1 MRGGIGVLHRHLAG
15 EGLNAG
21 IRGVLEHA
29 EAHRGRVRAL
39 GVVGQG
45 LRLHGRKG
53 VHASGTHAVHRVD
66 VTGFGA
72 HIVGCGVDEGRLDLC
87 GGVARVALN
96 DQGRGAGH
104 VGGGHGGAAEG
115 HGAVTGRY
123 RRGGDVRTGRRNVGL
138 GVAIAAVETAGAHGV
153 QLIQLAGVHAQ
164 GSLQIVAEAHGQ
176 GLAGGFCRGNLRAQ
190 VLSGGGCQAET
201 GQGLVT
207 GDAQAG
213 LLVVTGE

>member
-45 LRLHGRKG
+45 LRLHGREG

-72 HIVGCGVDEGRLDLC
+72 HIVGCGVD
-87 GGVARVALN
+87 
-96 DQGRGAGH
+96 QGRGAGH

-115 HGAVTGRY
+115 HGAVTGRH
-123 RRGGDVRTGRRNVGL
+123 RRGGDVRTGRRNIGL

-164 GSLQIVAEAHGQ
+164 GGLQLVAEAHGQ
-176 GLAGGFCRGNLRAQ
+176 RLAGRFCRGNLRAQ
-190 VLSGGGCQAET
+190 VLSGGGCQAEA